1 MQLRHED
8 SSDPIGAA
16 LGLAAEAAS
25 DHTED
30 HPLTP
35 ELFWVFLSEH
45 AFGFPGNPAGSDEH
59 GRFFAHLVL
68 DHAFATRLISGNTA
82 LHHYW
87 PK

>member
-1 MQLRHED
+1 MQVRHAD
-8 SSDPIGAA
+8 SADPVGAA
-16 LGLAAEAAS
+16 LTCSVHAVN

-35 ELFWVFLSEH
+35 ELFWEH
-45 AFGFPGNPAGSDEH
+45 LRSDGFSIPGDPPGSDEH

-87 PK
+87 AL